1 MLVLEPA
8 LGGVAVVMR
17 AAFTMLMMVLVSG
30 RMICCIHSS
39 ICKSGN
45 KAQYVMKFHLISDK
59 FWVKILKFYLGNQ

>member
-1 MLVLEPA
+1 MLMMVLS
-8 LGGVAVVMR
+8 LGGVAVVMRAAFTMLMLVLALSGVAVIMR

-45 KAQYVMKFHLISDK
+45 KAQ
-59 FWVKILKFYLGNQ
+59 